1 MSENENS
8 DNNIFAITGIIAV
21 VLVLL
26 GFFTFSSQNTTDVVN
41 NTSNASDKTIPVEEI
56 VVIGEPANNAEAE
69 NEAAINDQVNEAI
82 KNSEDTDL
90 LNAE

>member
-8 DNNIFAITGIIAV
+8 DNNIFAIAGIIAV
-21 VLVLL
+21 VVVLL
-26 GFFTFSSQNTTDVVN
+26 GFFAFSGQDTTDVA
-41 NTSNASDKTIPVEEI
+41 TSASTAPDKTIPVEEI

-69 NEAAINDQVNEAI
+69 NEAAINDQVNEAV

-90 LNAE
+90 LIAE

>member
-8 DNNIFAITGIIAV
+8 DNNIFAIAGVIAV
-21 VLVLL
+21 VVVLL
-26 GFFTFSSQNTTDVVN
+26 GFFTFSSQDTTDVA
-41 NTSNASDKTIPVEEI
+41 TSASTAPDKTIPVEEI

-69 NEAAINDQVNEAI
+69 NEAAINDQVNEAV

-90 LNAE
+90 LIAE